1 MSVREQSLKKIE
13 NKVSPSSSSSLL
25 FPQKIGEFL
34 IARGLIRLDQ
44 LETALREQSRSH
56 QRLGETLISLKF
68 LSPQDFYPLL
78 ADYLGFSYVALETQ
92 IIPPSLLSQGTPF
105 FLPFAQNEGIIC
117 VAMGDP
123 HHIFQRYEIQKRFPN
138 HQIFVADPVLIKK
151 ISHDHP
157 VISTDSISF
166 NFTSQQVSDE
176 SVVALAQQIFNGGIS
191 RRASDIH
198 FLPQEKITKVYY
210 RIDGILQEVQ
220 TFHKPLWASLKSHL
234 KVLAH
239 LDLAES
245 RRPQDGRITFQYST
259 QSVDC
264 RLSFVPTHLG
274 ESLVV
279 RLLDQTRLQ
288 LDIDYL
294 GFLDQQK
301 EQLRRIACQAQGL
314 FLISGPT
321 GSGKTS
327 TLYALLKEIIGQQ
340 KNIMTVEEPI
350 EYRMEGIRQ
359 AEVQQGVNT
368 FSDLLRS
375 LLRHDPDVI
384 YISEIRD
391 YETAQTAIRAAL
403 TGHLVFSTIHANS
416 SCLIPQRLRDLGIS
430 LSDLSGTLLAL
441 MSQRLIRKLCSSC
454 GGEGCDECHESGYK
468 GRQVISEILPC
479 DDQFRQICLENLNWQ
494 LLEGWRKSLDC
505 WQMEDVKTYYIT
517 HKITNEQELNRAFG
531 VSLTKEKSSRGR
543 LHVI

>member
-1 MSVREQSLKKIE
+1 MP
-13 NKVSPSSSSSLL
+13 SP
-25 FPQKIGEFL
+25 QRIGQL
-34 IARGLIRLDQ
+34 MVARSMIRQDQ

-56 QRLGETLISLKF
+56 QRLGETLISLNF
-68 LSPQDFYPLL
+68 LSPGEFYPFL
-78 ADYLGFSYVALETQ
+78 ADYLGFPYVALETQ
-92 IIPPSLLSQGTPF
+92 IIPPPLLSLGSAIFQ
-105 FLPFAQNEGIIC
+105 PFAQIEGIMQ
-117 VAMGDP
+117 VATGDP
-123 HHIFQRYEIQKRFPN
+123 HHIFQRYEIERHFPA
-138 HQIFVADPVLIKK
+138 HKIFVADPALIKK
-151 ISHDHP
+151 MAQDRPSASNAVVP
-157 VISTDSISF
+157 FVP
-166 NFTSQQVSDE
+166 FTQQISDE

-191 RRASDIH
+191 GGASDIH

-239 LDLAES
+239 MDLAES
-245 RRPQDGRITFQYST
+245 RRPQDGRITFLYGT

-279 RLLDQTRLQ
+279 RLLDQTRLR
-288 LDIDYL
+288 LDIEDL
-294 GFLDQQK
+294 GFLTEQK
-301 EQLRRIACQAQGL
+301 EQLRRIAHQSQGL

-327 TLYALLKEIIGQQ
+327 TLYALLKEIMGQK

-359 AEVQQGVNT
+359 SEVQQGVNT
-368 FSDLLRS
+368 FADLLRS

-391 YETAQTAIRAAL
+391 FETAQTAVRAAL

-416 SCLIPQRLRDLGIS
+416 SCLIPQRLRDLGIG

-441 MSQRLIRKLCSSC
+441 MSQRLIRKLCVSC
-454 GGEGCDECHESGYK
+454 GGCGCDNCHKTGYK

-479 DDQFRQICLENLNWQ
+479 DDSFREICLDNLNWQ
-494 LLEGWRKSLDC
+494 KLENWRKSLDC
-505 WQMEDVKTYYIT
+505 WKMEAVRHQYMI
-517 HKITNEQELNRAFG
+517 HKITDEAELIRTFG
-531 VSLTKEKSSRGR
+531 VQLQEDDDA
-543 LHVI
+543 L